1 MAKKV
6 TKNVHINVTSNVKG
20 ITGKASAGA
29 DKLKGKLDG
38 AKGSAGAL
46 GGAMKGL
53 GARMLAFAKHP
64 LTLVAAGVAGI
75 VSGFKAALNVAEGF
89 SKSMSRLS
97 AISGATGN
105 DLNKLKENAENLG
118 KSTQFTAAQVADAQT
133 ELAKMGFTTTGIL
146 NATSGAL
153 DLAVSSGIEMA
164 DAAEIMAATM
174 NGFGMETAEAGR
186 ITDVMAKSFTTSAL
200 DAEKFRESMKLVAPA
215 AKNMKVSL
223 EQSTAAI
230 AVLADQGI
238 AGSMAGTSLRRVLAE
253 LSAKTGKDF
262 RQSLDIYA
270 ERLENV
276 TSTSGKMA
284 IATEAVGMRN
294 KDVLLSLI
302 ANREKLDDLTVA
314 YQNAGGSAKG
324 MVDIMEGNL
333 SGDKKKMRS
342 ALEGLGIT
350 ISETLGIE
358 KAMRF
363 VTQKFTGFV
372 SSMEKFFGTLGI
384 RAEKFGNNFKA
395 MGGFI
400 VKGVLEMRLAFIQ
413 LQRKISEIPLIGRA
427 IDTDALDQSE
437 KEIQASL
444 DRTIGTLTK
453 YAERNKEIQDE
464 IALYGVE
471 PDVATEG
478 DAAPVAGV
486 PVADEFIE
494 GEAEVEEGD
503 DAKIDRLK
511 DFIKK
516 QGEARQDAEDETHLA
531 RMERMRQRALEEAA
545 ILGASEEQL
554 QTIRDGFQARI
565 DAARQKDLDDHKAVQ
580 QEKIDKELENL
591 DLMARI
597 FGEESKMGKLA
608 LIAKAQMSKIEMQI
622 DGEVTMSKMLKATA
636 EAGVD
641 YFKGIGK
648 AASAA
653 PFPLNVPLIAGHIA
667 TALPLFMQLKSV
679 FKKNKATA
687 GLKGAAEI
695 QTPSASLSGGGGNTV
710 TAPEFNVVGQ
720 ASAGENMIADTIASA
735 NQRPIRT
742 YVVSTDVS
750 NSQEL
755 ERKAEGTASLG

>member
-20 ITGKASAGA
+20 ITGKAGAGA
-29 DKLKGKLDG
+29 DKLKGKLNG
-38 AKGSAGAL
+38 AKGAAGAL
-46 GGAMKGL
+46 GGAMGGL
-53 GARMLAFAKHP
+53 GKRMLAFAKHP
-64 LTLVAAGVAGI
+64 LTLVAAGIGGVVAGL
-75 VSGFKAALNVAEGF
+75 KAALNVAEGF
-89 SKSMSRLS
+89 SKSMSMLS
-97 AISGATGN
+97 AISGATGD

-253 LSAKTGKDF
+253 LSAQTGKDF
-262 RQSLDIYA
+262 RKSLDVYA
-270 ERLENV
+270 EKIEKV
-276 TSTSGKMA
+276 TTTSGKMA
-284 IATEAVGMRN
+284 IATEAVGIRN
-294 KDVLLSLI
+294 KDVLMSLI
-302 ANREKLDDLTVA
+302 ANRDKLDELTVA

-427 IDTDALDQSE
+427 IDTDALDESE
-437 KEIQASL
+437 KEIKASL
-444 DRTIGTLTK
+444 DRTIGTLVK
-453 YAERNKEIQDE
+453 YSERNKEIQDE

-471 PDVATEG
+471 PDVTAEG

-486 PVADEFIE
+486 PVTDDVFVE
-494 GEAEVEEGD
+494 GEAEGDGDSDPLADRMRYLEKLRKAEE
-503 DAKIDRLK
+503 
-511 DFIKK
+511 DF
-516 QGEARQDAEDETHLA
+516 EDQTHLA
-531 RMERMRQRALEEAA
+531 KMERARARAVEEATL
-545 ILGASEEQL
+545 LGASQEQL
-554 QTIRDGFQARI
+554 DTIRQSFQARI
-565 DAARQKDLDDHKAVQ
+565 DAARQKDVDDHHKAN
-580 QEKIDKELENL
+580 QEKINKELENL

-608 LIAKAQMSKIEMQI
+608 LVAKAQMSKIEMKI

-667 TALPLFMQLKSV
+667 TALPLFMQLKSA

-687 GLKGAAEI
+687 GLEGAAEI

-720 ASAGENMIADTIASA
+720 ASAGENMIAETIAGA

>member
-20 ITGKASAGA
+20 ITGKAGAGA

-38 AKGSAGAL
+38 AKGSAGKL

-53 GARMLAFAKHP
+53 GARFLAFAKHP
-64 LTLVAAGVAGI
+64 ATLVAAAVAGI
-75 VSGFKAALNVAEGF
+75 VTGLKAALNVAEGF

-97 AISGATGN
+97 AISGATGD

-174 NGFGMETAEAGR
+174 NGFGMETSEAGR
-186 ITDVMAKSFTTSAL
+186 ITDVMAKSFVTSAL

-302 ANREKLDDLTVA
+302 ANRDKLDELTVS
-314 YQNAGGSAKG
+314 YQNAGGAAKG
-324 MVDIMEGNL
+324 MVTTMEENL

-350 ISETLGIE
+350 ISETLGLE

-372 SSMEKFFGTLGI
+372 GSIDKFFGTMGLKSEKTGI
-384 RAEKFGNNFKA
+384 AFNKFGLNIQE
-395 MGGFI
+395 GI
-400 VKGVLEMRLAFIQ
+400 LEMRLAFIK
-413 LQRKISEIPLIGRA
+413 LQRKIADIPLIGRV
-427 IDTDALDQSE
+427 IDKKNLDESE
-437 KEIQASL
+437 KSIQESL
-444 DRTIGTLTK
+444 DKITSK
-453 YAERNKEIQDE
+453 YEAYGKRREDIQTEIDN
-464 IALYGVE
+464 YGVTT
-471 PDVATEG
+471 DVTSEG
-478 DAAPVAGV
+478 DTAPSTTAL
-486 PVADEFIE
+486 PTDEFVE
-494 GEAEVEEGD
+494 GEAEGD
-503 DAKIDRLK
+503 GESSKLADRMRYLEKLK
-511 DFIKK
+511 KAEQDF
-516 QGEARQDAEDETHLA
+516 EDETHLA
-531 RMERMRQRALEEAA
+531 KMERARARAVEEADL
-545 ILGASEEQL
+545 LGASEEQM
-554 QTIRDGFQARI
+554 QTIRDSFQARI
-565 DAARQKDLDDHKAVQ
+565 DAARQKDVDDHHKAN
-580 QEKIDKELENL
+580 QEKINKELENL

-597 FGEESKMGKLA
+597 FGEESKLGKLA
-608 LIAKAQMSKIEMQI
+608 LIAKAQMSKIEMKI

-653 PFPLNVPLIAGHIA
+653 PFPLNVPLVAGHIA

-687 GLKGAAEI
+687 GLSGASEI
-695 QTPSASLSGGGGNTV
+695 QTPSASLSGGGNTV

-735 NQRPIRT
+735 NQKPIRT

>member
-20 ITGKASAGA
+20 ITGKAGAGA

-53 GARMLAFAKHP
+53 GARMLSFAKHP

-75 VSGFKAALNVAEGF
+75 VTGLKAALNVAEGF

-97 AISGATGN
+97 AISGATGD
-105 DLNKLKENAENLG
+105 DLNKLKDNAENLG

-174 NGFGMETAEAGR
+174 NGFGMETSEAGR
-186 ITDVMAKSFTTSAL
+186 ITDVMAKSFVTSAL

-262 RQSLDIYA
+262 RKSLDIYA

-302 ANREKLDDLTVA
+302 ANRDKLDELTVS
-314 YQNAGGSAKG
+314 YQNAGGAAKG
-324 MVDIMEGNL
+324 MVTTMEENL

-350 ISETLGIE
+350 ISETLGLE

-372 SSMEKFFGTLGI
+372 GSIDKFFGTMGLKSEKTGI
-384 RAEKFGNNFKA
+384 AFNKFGLN
-395 MGGFI
+395 I
-400 VKGVLEMRLAFIQ
+400 QEGVLEMRLAFIK
-413 LQRKISEIPLIGRA
+413 LQRKIAEIPLIGRV
-427 IDTDALDQSE
+427 IDKKNLDESE
-437 KEIQASL
+437 KSIQESL
-444 DRTIGTLTK
+444 DKITGK
-453 YAERNKEIQDE
+453 YEAYGKRREDIQTEIDN
-464 IALYGVE
+464 YGIST
-471 PDVATEG
+471 DVTSEG
-478 DAAPVAGV
+478 DTAPAATALPI
-486 PVADEFIE
+486 DEFIE
-494 GEAEVEEGD
+494 GEAEGD
-503 DAKIDRLK
+503 GDSDPLADRMRYLEKLK
-511 DFIKK
+511 KAEQDF
-516 QGEARQDAEDETHLA
+516 EDETHLA
-531 RMERMRQRALEEAA
+531 KMERARERALEEADL
-545 ILGASEEQL
+545 LGASQEQL
-554 QTIRDGFQARI
+554 DTIRQSFQSRI
-565 DAARQKDLDDHKAVQ
+565 DAARQKDVDDHHKAN
-580 QEKIDKELENL
+580 QEKINKELENL

-608 LIAKAQMSKIEMQI
+608 LIAKAQMSKIEMKI

-653 PFPLNVPLIAGHIA
+653 PFPMNVPLIAGHIA
-667 TALPLFMQLKSV
+667 TALPLFMQLRSV

-687 GLKGAAEI
+687 GLKGGADI
-695 QTPSASLSGGGGNTV
+695 QAPTASIGGGSGV

-720 ASAGENMIADTIASA
+720 ASAGESMIADSISNA
-735 NQRPIRT
+735 NQKPIRT

-755 ERKAEGTASLG
+755 ERKAESTASIG

>member
-20 ITGKASAGA
+20 VTGKAGAGA

-38 AKGSAGAL
+38 AKGSA
-46 GGAMKGL
+46 KGL
-53 GARMLAFAKHP
+53 GGGMKALGARFLKFAKHP
-64 LTLVAAGVAGI
+64 AAIAVAALAGI
-75 VSGFKAALNVAEGF
+75 VTGLKAALNVAEGF

-97 AISGATGN
+97 AISGATGE
-105 DLNKLKENAENLG
+105 DLNKLKDNAENLG

-174 NGFGMETAEAGR
+174 NGFGMETSEAGR

-324 MVDIMEGNL
+324 MVDTMEDNL

-350 ISETLGIE
+350 ISETLGLE
-358 KAMRF
+358 TAMRF
-363 VTQKFTGFV
+363 VTQKFSGFV
-372 SSMEKFFGTLGI
+372 GAIDKFFGTMGLKSEKTGI
-384 RAEKFGNNFKA
+384 AFNKFGLNIQE
-395 MGGFI
+395 GI
-400 VKGVLEMRLAFIQ
+400 LEMRLAFIK
-413 LQRKISEIPLIGRA
+413 LQRKIADIPIIGRV
-427 IDTDALDQSE
+427 IDKDNLDKSE
-437 KEIQASL
+437 QRIQESLDKITGKYEDYGKRREEIQNEI
-444 DRTIGTLTK
+444 DNYGTE
-453 YAERNKEIQDE
+453 A
-464 IALYGVE
+464 
-471 PDVATEG
+471 DVVTEG
-478 DAAPVAGV
+478 DTAPTTTAVTDDV
-486 PVADEFIE
+486 FVE
-494 GEAEVEEGD
+494 GEAEGD
-503 DAKIDRLK
+503 ESDDSKIDRLK

-516 QGEARQDAEDETHLA
+516 QGQAKQDAEDETHLA
-531 RMERMRQRALEEAA
+531 RMERLKQRAIEEAT
-545 ILGASEEQL
+545 ILGASQDQL

-565 DAARQKDLDDHKAVQ
+565 DAARQKDVDDHHKAN
-580 QEKIDKELENL
+580 QEKINKELENL

-597 FGEESKMGKLA
+597 FGEESKLGKLA
-608 LIAKAQMSKIEMQI
+608 LIAKAQMSKIEMKI

-667 TALPLFMQLKSV
+667 TALPLFMQLRSV

-687 GLKGAAEI
+687 KLSGAGDI
-695 QTPSASLSGGGGNTV
+695 QTPSASLGGGNTV

-735 NQRPIRT
+735 NQKPIRT

>member
-20 ITGKASAGA
+20 ITGKAGAGA

-53 GARMLAFAKHP
+53 GARMLSFAKHP
-64 LTLVAAGVAGI
+64 LTIVAAGVAGI
-75 VSGFKAALNVAEGF
+75 VTGLKAALNVAEGF

-97 AISGATGN
+97 AISGATGE

-174 NGFGMETAEAGR
+174 NGFGMETSEAGR

-262 RQSLDIYA
+262 RDSLDIYA
-270 ERLENV
+270 KKLEE
-276 TSTSGKMA
+276 TTTTSGKMA

-314 YQNAGGSAKG
+314 YQNAGGAAGG
-324 MVDIMEGNL
+324 MVDVMENNL

-372 SSMEKFFGTLGI
+372 GAIDKFFGTMGLKSERTGI
-384 RAEKFGNNFKA
+384 AFKKFGLN
-395 MGGFI
+395 I
-400 VKGVLEMRLAFIQ
+400 SEGVLEMRLAFIK
-413 LQRKISEIPLIGRA
+413 LQRKIAEIPIIGRA
-427 IDTDALDQSE
+427 IDKDNLDKSE
-437 KEIQASL
+437 KAIQESLNKITGKYEKYSKRRGEIQEEI
-444 DRTIGTLTK
+444 DNYGTETE
-453 YAERNKEIQDE
+453 A
-464 IALYGVE
+464 V
-471 PDVATEG
+471 TEG
-478 DAAPVAGV
+478 DTAPTTATTVT
-486 PVADEFIE
+486 DEFIE
-494 GEAEVEEGD
+494 GEAEGD
-503 DAKIDRLK
+503 ESDDTKIDRLK

-516 QGEARQDAEDETHLA
+516 QGQAREDAEDETHLA
-531 RMERMRQRALEEAA
+531 RMERLKQRAIEEAT

-565 DAARQKDLDDHKAVQ
+565 DAARQKDVDDHHKAN
-580 QEKIDKELENL
+580 QEKINKELENL

-608 LIAKAQMSKIEMQI
+608 LIAKAQMSKIEMKI

-653 PFPLNVPLIAGHIA
+653 PFPMNVPLIAGHIA
-667 TALPLFMQLKSV
+667 TALPLFLQLKSA
-679 FKKNKATA
+679 FKKNKTTA
-687 GLKGAAEI
+687 GLSGASEI
-695 QTPSASLSGGGGNTV
+695 QTPSASLSGGGNTV

-735 NQRPIRT
+735 NQKPIRT
-742 YVVSTDVS
+742 YVVSADVS

>member
-20 ITGKASAGA
+20 ITGKAGAGA

-53 GARMLAFAKHP
+53 GARMLSFAKHP
-64 LTLVAAGVAGI
+64 LALVAAGVAG
-75 VSGFKAALNVAEGF
+75 VVTGLKAALNVAEGF
-89 SKSMSRLS
+89 SRSMSRLS
-97 AISGATGN
+97 AISGATGD

-174 NGFGMETAEAGR
+174 NGFGMETSEASR
-186 ITDVMAKSFTTSAL
+186 ITDVMAKSFTSSAL

-223 EQSTAAI
+223 EQSAAAI
-230 AVLADQGI
+230 SVLADQGL

-270 ERLENV
+270 KKMEEV
-276 TSTSGKMA
+276 TTTSGKMA
-284 IATEAVGMRN
+284 VATEAVGFRN

-302 ANREKLDDLTVA
+302 DNRDSLDELTVS
-314 YQNAGGSAKG
+314 YQNAGGAAKG
-324 MVDIMEGNL
+324 MVDTMEDNL

-350 ISETLGIE
+350 ISETLGLE
-358 KAMRF
+358 TAMRF
-363 VTQKFTGFV
+363 VTQKFSGFV
-372 SSMEKFFGTLGI
+372 GSIDKFFGTMGLKSEKTGI
-384 RAEKFGNNFKA
+384 AFNKFGLN
-395 MGGFI
+395 I
-400 VKGVLEMRLAFIQ
+400 QEGVLEMRLAFIK
-413 LQRKISEIPLIGRA
+413 LQRKIADIPLIGRV
-427 IDTDALDQSE
+427 IDKKNLDESEKSIQESLDKITGKYEAYGKRREDIQTEIDNYGVTTDATS
-437 KEIQASL
+437 
-444 DRTIGTLTK
+444 
-453 YAERNKEIQDE
+453 
-464 IALYGVE
+464 
-471 PDVATEG
+471 EG
-478 DAAPVAGV
+478 DTAPSATRL
-486 PVADEFIE
+486 PTDEFVE
-494 GEAEVEEGD
+494 GEAEGD
-503 DAKIDRLK
+503 GGGDPLADRMRYLEKLK
-511 DFIKK
+511 KAEQDF
-516 QGEARQDAEDETHLA
+516 EDETHLA
-531 RMERMRQRALEEAA
+531 KMERARERALEEAEL
-545 ILGASEEQL
+545 LGASQEQL
-554 QTIRDGFQARI
+554 DTIRQSFQGRI
-565 DAARQKDLDDHKAVQ
+565 DAARQKDVDDHHKAN
-580 QEKIDKELENL
+580 QEKINKELENL

-597 FGEESKMGKLA
+597 FGEENQMGKLA
-608 LIAKAQMSKIEMQI
+608 LIAKAQMSKIEMKI

-653 PFPLNVPLIAGHIA
+653 PFPMNVPLIAGHIA
-667 TALPLFMQLKSV
+667 TALPLFMQLRSV

-687 GLKGAAEI
+687 GL
-695 QTPSASLSGGGGNTV
+695 SGGADIQAPTASIGGGSGV

-720 ASAGENMIADTIASA
+720 ASAGESMIADSISNA
-735 NQRPIRT
+735 NQKPIRT
-742 YVVSTDVS
+742 YVVSGDVS

-755 ERKAEGTASLG
+755 ERKAEGTASIG

>member
-20 ITGKASAGA
+20 ITGKAGAGA

-53 GARMLAFAKHP
+53 GARMLSFAKHP

-75 VSGFKAALNVAEGF
+75 VTGLKAALNVAEGF

-97 AISGATGN
+97 AISGATGE

-174 NGFGMETAEAGR
+174 NGFGMETSEAGR

-200 DAEKFRESMKLVAPA
+200 DADKFRESMKLVAPA

-262 RQSLDIYA
+262 RDSLDVYA
-270 ERLENV
+270 KKLEE
-276 TSTSGKMA
+276 TTTTSGKMA
-284 IATEAVGMRN
+284 IATEAVGIRN

-314 YQNAGGSAKG
+314 YQNAGGAAVG
-324 MVDIMEGNL
+324 MVDVMENNL

-372 SSMEKFFGTLGI
+372 GAIDKFFGTMGLKSERTGL
-384 RAEKFGNNFKA
+384 AFKKFGLN
-395 MGGFI
+395 I
-400 VKGVLEMRLAFIQ
+400 SEGVLEMRLAFIK
-413 LQRKISEIPLIGRA
+413 LQRKIAEIPIIGRA
-427 IDTDALDQSE
+427 IDKDNLDKSE
-437 KEIQASL
+437 KAIQESLDKITGKYDKYSKRRGEIQEEI
-444 DRTIGTLTK
+444 DNYGTETE
-453 YAERNKEIQDE
+453 AVTGGDT
-464 IALYGVE
+464 A
-471 PDVATEG
+471 PTTATT
-478 DAAPVAGV
+478 VT
-486 PVADEFIE
+486 DEFIE
-494 GEAEVEEGD
+494 GEAEGD
-503 DAKIDRLK
+503 ESDDTKIDRLK

-516 QGEARQDAEDETHLA
+516 QGQARQDAEDETHLA
-531 RMERMRQRALEEAA
+531 RMERLKQRAIEEAT
-545 ILGASEEQL
+545 ILGANEEQL

-565 DAARQKDLDDHKAVQ
+565 DAARQKDVDDHHKANQ
-580 QEKIDKELENL
+580 DKINKELENL

-608 LIAKAQMSKIEMQI
+608 LIAKAQMSKIEMKI

-653 PFPLNVPLIAGHIA
+653 PFPMNVPLIAGHIA
-667 TALPLFMQLKSV
+667 TALPLFLQLKSV

-687 GLKGAAEI
+687 GLSGASEI
-695 QTPSASLSGGGGNTV
+695 QTPSASLSGGGNTV

-735 NQRPIRT
+735 NQKPIRT
-742 YVVSTDVS
+742 YVVSADVS